1 MLVVDEADRIFDIG
15 FEQEM
20 HQIVQRLPQKRQSA
34 LFSAT
39 CSPKVDELV
48 RAALK
53 TNPLKIGVI
62 EERDNEGNKLDG
74 EKGELAT
81 REGLEQV
88 RKRAKITQILFF

>member
-62 EERDNEGNKLDG
+62 EERNNERKDG

-88 RKRAKITQILFF
+88 RRK

>member
-20 HQIVQRLPQKRQSA
+20 HQIVRLLPKKRQTV

-39 CSPKVDELV
+39 CSPKVEELV
-48 RAALK
+48 RAALR
-53 TNPLKIGVI
+53 TNPLKIGVM
-62 EERDNEGNKLDG
+62 EHCGDSLNDPNNND
-74 EKGELAT
+74 LAT

-88 RKRAKITQILFF
+88 FINKNFFFN

>member
-1 MLVVDEADRIFDIG
+1 MLIVDEADRIFDIG

-20 HQIVQRLPQKRQSA
+20 HQIVRMLPPKRQSA

-48 RAALK
+48 RSALK
-53 TNPLKIGVI
+53 TTPLKIGVM
-62 EERDNEGNKLDG
+62 EQRSKATDPDD
-74 EKGELAT
+74 LAT

-88 RKRAKITQILFF
+88 FVFV